1 MTTAPGHP
9 PSRYLLIPLIAS
21 LLLVVYLAFLVFQP
35 FILTFAV
42 AGSVAILLRPVHLR
56 LAGWLRGR
64 EGVAAGILVIA
75 VTLLI
80 LLPIT
85 AAASLLGSQAVAF
98 FEWVRPK
105 LQPQAIQDFLRET
118 VTVRYPWLGEWLS
131 MYETSVS
138 ELISAA
144 LSRGA
149 SAANRLIQAIVGG
162 LTTAAF
168 ELLIFVLMLFFLL
181 RDGAH
186 LRQKLQEISPLS
198 SPQEEAALEHLGQTV
213 KGVLL
218 AMLVVPLAQAAV
230 AFVGFAALGVPGALL
245 WTLVVLLA
253 AFIPILGA
261 TAGWVPAVIYLFFY
275 GHGWQW
281 LGMLAYGVLA
291 ISTIDNII
299 KPLVLREAARIHPLL
314 GFLSILGGVM
324 AFGPMG
330 FLIGPVILSLV
341 LSAVRI
347 YRSDVVRPWRERAEA
362 AASSAA
368 GSAAAASAAAPAAEG
383 GLPTR

>member
-1 MTTAPGHP
+1 MTTAPGHA
-9 PSRYLLIPLIAS
+9 PSRYLLIPLIAT
-21 LLLVVYLAFLVFQP
+21 LLLVVYLAFLVFRP
-35 FILTFAV
+35 FVLTFAV
-42 AGSVAILLRPVHLR
+42 AGSVAILLRPIHRR

-64 EGVAAGILVIA
+64 EALAAAILVIA

-85 AAASLLGSQAVAF
+85 AAAGLLGSQAVAF
-98 FEWVRPK
+98 FEWVRPN
-105 LQPQAIQDFLRET
+105 LQPQAVQDFLRET

-131 MYETSVS
+131 VYETSVS

-149 SAANRLIQAIVGG
+149 SAANVLIQRIVGG

-168 ELLIFVLMLFFLL
+168 ELLIFLLMLFFLL

-186 LRQKLQEISPLS
+186 LRLKLQEISPFS
-198 SPQEEAALEHLGQTV
+198 NVQEQALLEHLGQTV

-218 AMLVVPLAQAAV
+218 AMIVVPLAQGVV

-245 WTLVVLLA
+245 WSLVVILA

-261 TAGWVPAVIYLFFY
+261 TAGWVPAVVYLFFY
-275 GHGWQW
+275 GHGGQW
-281 LGMLAYGVLA
+281 IGMLAYGVLA

-347 YRSDVVRPWRERAEA
+347 YRSDVLRSWRERAEA
-362 AASSAA
+362 AAA
-368 GSAAAASAAAPAAEG
+368 GPTSAPADRQAS
-383 GLPTR
+383 P

>member
-1 MTTAPGHP
+1 VTTAPGHA
-9 PSRYLLIPLIAS
+9 PSRYLLIPLIAT
-21 LLLVVYLAFLVFQP
+21 LLLVVYLAFLVFRP

-42 AGSVAILLRPVHLR
+42 AGSVAILLRPVHRR

-64 EGVAAGILVIA
+64 EALAAGILVIA

-85 AAASLLGSQAVAF
+85 AAAGLLGSQAVTF
-98 FEWVRPK
+98 FEWVRPN
-105 LQPQAIQDFLRET
+105 LQPQSVQDFLRET

-138 ELISAA
+138 ELVSAA

-149 SAANRLIQAIVGG
+149 AAANILIQRIVGG

-186 LRQKLQEISPLS
+186 LRQRLQEISPFS
-198 SPQEEAALEHLGQTV
+198 SPQEEAALEHLGRTV

-218 AMLVVPLAQAAV
+218 AMIVVPLAQAAV

-245 WTLVVLLA
+245 WSLVVLLA

-347 YRSDVVRPWRERAEA
+347 YRSDVLRSWRERAEV
-362 AASSAA
+362 AA
-368 GSAAAASAAAPAAEG
+368 GGAPTGPGDRPPGA
-383 GLPTR
+383 